1 MNINRHDF
9 YERYQRG
16 ELKVALIGMSNV
28 GKSYTATRLAEHYE
42 FSLIE
47 VDKLIRTDMGHES
60 MKDFAEWQG
69 QPFTNGYAE
78 REEIS
83 IEKETIATK
92 SAISSKKSN
101 TLIDTTGSV
110 IYVKENVLEELVNNF
125 YVVYIQ
131 VHEDHIERLK
141 NDYFS
146 NPKPLIWNNHYRK
159 INTKSPIES
168 LFVCYP
174 ELLEARR
181 KAYEKIA
188 DKIISS
194 SKILDKETDISEL
207 FKLLQPAD

>member
-9 YERYQRG
+9 YERYQKG
-16 ELKVALIGMSNV
+16 ELKIALIGMSNV

-159 INTKSPIES
+159 INSISPIES

-194 SKILDKETDISEL
+194 SKILDKETDINEL

>member
-1 MNINRHDF
+1 MNINRHNF
-9 YERYQRG
+9 YERYQKG
-16 ELKVALIGMSNV
+16 ELKIALIGMSNV
-28 GKSYTATRLAEHYE
+28 GKSYTAKRLAKHYE

-47 VDKLIRTDMGHES
+47 VDTLIRKNMGHKS

-92 SAISSKKSN
+92 KAISSKKSN

-141 NDYFS
+141 NDY
-146 NPKPLIWNNHYRK
+146 
-159 INTKSPIES
+159 
-168 LFVCYP
+168 
-174 ELLEARR
+174 
-181 KAYEKIA
+181 
-188 DKIISS
+188 
-194 SKILDKETDISEL
+194 
-207 FKLLQPAD
+207 

>member
-1 MNINRHDF
+1 MNINKHDF
-9 YERYQRG
+9 YERYQKG
-16 ELKVALIGMSNV
+16 ELKIALIGMSNV

-69 QPFTNGYAE
+69 QPFTHGYAE

-110 IYVKENVLEELVNNF
+110 IYVKGDVLEELINNF

-159 INTKSPIES
+159 INTKSHIES

-194 SKILDKETDISEL
+194 SKILDKKTNINDL

>member
-69 QPFTNGYAE
+69 QPFTSGYAE

-110 IYVKENVLEELVNNF
+110 IYVKEDVLEELVNNF

-168 LFVCYP
+168 LFACYP

-194 SKILDKETDISEL
+194 SKILDKKTDINEL

>member
-9 YERYQRG
+9 YERYQKG
-16 ELKVALIGMSNV
+16 ELKIALIGMSNV

-110 IYVKENVLEELVNNF
+110 IYVKEDVLEELVNNF

-159 INTKSPIES
+159 ISTKSPIES
-168 LFVCYP
+168 LFACYP

-194 SKILDKETDISEL
+194 SKILDKETDINEL

>member
-9 YERYQRG
+9 YERYQKG
-16 ELKVALIGMSNV
+16 ELKIALIGMSNV

-69 QPFTNGYAE
+69 QPFTSGYAE

-110 IYVKENVLEELVNNF
+110 IYVKEDVLEELVNNF

-131 VHEDHIERLK
+131 VHESHIERLK

-159 INTKSPIES
+159 INTKSLIES
-168 LFVCYP
+168 LFACYP

-181 KAYEKIA
+181 KAYENIA

-194 SKILDKETDISEL
+194 SKILDKKTDINEL